1 MEYSLVIT
9 SCGRFDLLRR
19 TVASFL
25 KFADVQPKQY
35 ILVEDSGDESVR
47 EVLAPFNLP
56 FEILI
61 NQPNTGQQP
70 SIERLHAAIDRAYDQ
85 VQFPYIFHCEDD
97 WEFFR
102 TGFIQE
108 SFIVLNA
115 LPKASAIMLRGRDE
129 HRMLRRIAGQEIRG
143 VRFCQPSPYC
153 YKTLFGYGY
162 NPGLR
167 RLADYQKLA
176 PLAKIKGGEAE
187 VSCKFLLIGFTTA
200 HLEIPACAHIGWE
213 QRTMSHTFKSNKIAN
228 KLKKYSMKMRLRK
241 DRLLFRLRRLL
252 SSFRSYRKRTDLSK

>member
-1 MEYSLVIT
+1 MDYSLVIT

-70 SIERLHAAIDRAYDQ
+70 SIDRLHAAIDRAYAQ

-108 SFIVLNA
+108 SFILLNA
-115 LPKASAIMLRGRDE
+115 LPKACIITLRGRDY
-129 HRMLRRIAGQEIRG
+129 RRALRKLPVKEIKTNDKTTRAV
-143 VRFCQPSPYC
+143 VRFCQLEEACIYRR
-153 YKTLFGYGY
+153 YFAYY
-162 NPGLR
+162 MPGLR
-167 RLADYQKLA
+167 RLADYQKLY
-176 PLAKIKGGEAE
+176 PLANIKSEAE
-187 VSCKFLLIGFTTA
+187 VWYKLLKLGFTAA

-213 QRTMSHTFKSNKIAN
+213 QRTMRK
-228 KLKKYSMKMRLRK
+228 KLINGILGKLQGYQMELHWRK
-241 DRLLFRLRRLL
+241 DRFL
-252 SSFRSYRKRTDLSK
+252 SRFRSK